1 MAEEN
6 KDEYVPEENENKE
19 STDNTVDKTFETDV
33 LAALAQLA
41 ESQALLV
48 EMIETRMPVTTQAD
62 EKTDEDETDDSLEDE
77 TDDLDVDELDK
88 LLN

>member
-1 MAEEN
+1 MADEF
-6 KDEYVPEENENKE
+6 KDEQVPEENENKE
-19 STDNTVDKTFETDV
+19 STENTVDSSFENDV

-48 EMIETRMPVTTQAD
+48 EMIETRMPVTTQSD
-62 EKTDEDETDDSLEDE
+62 EKTDEEETEETLEDDTDDI
-77 TDDLDVDELDK
+77 DVDELDK